1 MGVLS
6 LYKVFRNNTEQ
17 KKKEKGKEGKAG
29 RERKDSGKK
38 KRKSGKRE
46 EKTERKKGE
55 KEEERRKGIYCI
67 KRMQEKNDGGSE
79 GLFLQER
86 RN

>member
-29 RERKDSGKK
+29 R
-38 KRKSGKRE
+38 KRKE
-46 EKTERKKGE
+46 E
-55 KEEERRKGIYCI
+55 KEEGKKERKEKRRRKERRKDIYWI
-67 KRMQEKNDGGSE
+67 KRMQEKTDKGSE
-79 GLFLQER
+79 GLFLQ
-86 RN
+86 